1 MTSKSLMDYAKCFG
15 VAFILR
21 FCIAAA
27 VSHVLLLTNLL
38 NDVFAIGEQSGQFD
52 DSERQAVAKKVAE
65 LAKKLDSNRTSDR
78 DRAEK
83 QLIELGEICLEFL
96 PPISDDQS
104 PELVMRLE
112 RIRSSLD
119 TQENQDAFKPTTV
132 SLKGAMSGRDALEKI
147 SKLTTNRF
155 EVGDSERLQ
164 KTITADFEDTPFWE
178 AADEILDQLGL
189 SLSSYDG
196 AEFELLET
204 TPQSTLRISS
214 ATYCGPFRLEPIRM
228 VKSSDLVSPWQS
240 NLTIT
245 MLISWEPRLKPSLI
259 KLDPR
264 TLEFECDTGELL
276 ELLDSA
282 PISISPSGGSHLTLD
297 LEFRMPSQRIK
308 SVLNWS
314 GELEAVL
321 PSPMATVSFSD
332 LSVAEGKSLMSGMLT
347 VQVDSIR
354 KNRSVR
360 EVALAVS
367 IKSQGNDEGDWESL
381 ATQQETV
388 LFDPRGAKVENV
400 GWSSEYMSENRRVF
414 TYLFDFPG
422 EPEGY
427 RLNFSAPASIKR
439 GSFPFDGGEIPVP

>member
-1 MTSKSLMDYAKCFG
+1 MSSTP
-15 VAFILR
+15 FIFL
-21 FCIAAA
+21 
-27 VSHVLLLTNLL
+27 VVYGVLLNSSLHC
-38 NDVFAIGEQSGQFD
+38 VVQVGQQVGQLD
-52 DSERQAVAKKVAE
+52 DSERKVVAKRVE
-65 LAKKLDSNRTSDR
+65 DLAKELDSNRTSDR

-119 TQENQDAFKPTTV
+119 TQESQDAFRASTV
-132 SLKGAMSGRDALEKI
+132 SLNGTMSGRDALEKI
-147 SKLTTNRF
+147 SKLTANRF
-155 EVGDSERLQ
+155 ELGDSERLQ

-189 SLSSYDG
+189 SLAGYDG

-228 VKSSDLVSPWQS
+228 VKSSDLVSPWRS
-240 NLTIT
+240 SLTIT
-245 MLISWEPRLKPSLI
+245 MLISWEPRLNPSLI
-259 KLDPR
+259 KLDPS
-264 TLEFECDTGELL
+264 TLKFVCDNGEQL
-276 ELLDSA
+276 ELLDST
-282 PISISPSGGSHLTLD
+282 PLLVSPSGGSQAALD
-297 LEFRMPSQRIK
+297 LEFRMPSQPVR

-314 GELEAVL
+314 CELEAVL
-321 PSPMATVSFSD
+321 PSPMATISFSD
-332 LSVAEGKSLMSGMLT
+332 LSVAEGKSLVSGMLSVT
-347 VQVDSIR
+347 VDSIR

-360 EVALAVS
+360 EIALAVS
-367 IKSQGNDEGDWESL
+367 IKSQNNDESDWESI

-388 LFDPRGAKVENV
+388 LFDSRGSKVENV
-400 GWSSEYMSENRRVF
+400 GWSSESMSENQRVF

-427 RLNFSAPASIKR
+427 RLNFRAPASIKR
-439 GSFPFDGGEIPVP
+439 GSLPFDGGEIPIP